1 MSTTEKPN
9 KEQILKAI
17 EQLEKNPN
25 DKLAILGDVGI
36 TGLGAVGVGAVAA
49 VAGTTTAS
57 IPLVTALTGVGMVVA
72 APLGLIAGAAFAGG
86 AAAYGISRLVKGG
99 GYNEGKQQ
107 EILKRLQEQ
116 KVEIE
121 AKERGSNVGDSDKTN
136 FILLL
141 KEPIRLD
148 LISSE
153 DAQELINAVETGQ
166 LPLKEAIEMVE
177 DIVKSEDIQTEIPQH
192 SGSKVQEV
200 KANQLAPQIEDSDK
214 KKFVVLL
221 KKTISLNLIR
231 RENAQVLINAVK
243 IDQIPL
249 KEAIQMVEDI
259 LKNKDNQTEIPQHS
273 GSKVQEVKAKEQA
286 SKVGDGDK
294 KKFVV
299 LLKKTISLNLIS
311 SEDAQELINA
321 VETDQLPLKEAIQM
335 VEDIL
340 KNKDNQTEI
349 PQHSGSKVQEVKAK
363 EQASKVG
370 DGDKKKFVVLL
381 KKTISLNLISREDAK
396 KLMNAVV
403 DKGQISFQEA
413 IKMLDKLV
421 KNKAY
426 QI

>member
-57 IPLVTALTGVGMVVA
+57 IPVLTALTGFGMVVA
-72 APLGLIAGAAFAGG
+72 APLGLVAGAAVAGG

-121 AKERGSNVGDSDKTN
+121 AKERGSNVGDSDNTN

-166 LPLKEAIEMVE
+166 LPLKEAIQMVE
-177 DIVKSEDIQTEIPQH
+177 DIIKSEDIQTEIPQH

-200 KANQLAPQIEDSDK
+200 KANQLASQIE
-214 KKFVVLL
+214 
-221 KKTISLNLIR
+221 
-231 RENAQVLINAVK
+231 
-243 IDQIPL
+243 
-249 KEAIQMVEDI
+249 
-259 LKNKDNQTEIPQHS
+259 
-273 GSKVQEVKAKEQA
+273 
-286 SKVGDGDK
+286 DGDK

-299 LLKKTISLNLIS
+299 LLKKTISLNLIPR
-311 SEDAQELINA
+311 ENAQVLINA

-340 KNKDNQTEI
+340 KNQDNQTKI
-349 PQHSGSKVQEVKAK
+349 SQHSGSKVQEVKAK
-363 EQASKVG
+363 EQASKVE

-413 IKMLDKLV
+413 IKILDKLV

-426 QI
+426 QFNT